1 MLKLKVYGEK
11 KAPIPKRNDFPVY
24 AYTGE
29 SFHTPG
35 QMWNNNGAQW
45 CVRTGLY
52 FSCFPVDYWMLTAF
66 NTQEYVEQQD
76 YYGTGDVSTVAIP
89 KVTGAILIDS
99 HLHITYGHCP
109 ALYDHHV
116 LYPRIGPKQ
125 FRIADK
131 IPIAT
136 VRIIER
142 PPALELG
149 FEKISKKPNL

>member
-1 MLKLKVYGEK
+1 
-11 KAPIPKRNDFPVY
+11 
-24 AYTGE
+24 
-29 SFHTPG
+29 
-35 QMWNNNGAQW
+35 
-45 CVRTGLY
+45 
-52 FSCFPVDYWMLTAF
+52 
-66 NTQEYVEQQD
+66 
-76 YYGTGDVSTVAIP
+76 
-89 KVTGAILIDS
+89 
-99 HLHITYGHCP
+99 
-109 ALYDHHV
+109 V